1 MGATM
6 IELGPALAV
15 AVVLFVV
22 IGTAA
27 AWLGRT
33 GLEREVPWA
42 SIRAAVQLIAL
53 ALVIGYVA
61 DRAWLVGVFVVVM
74 ATTASWAAA
83 GRMARRGTPR
93 RSMTGSP
100 MTGSPMAGSPTTW
113 APRTWSPRTWARG
126 TRARARDAL
135 WCALPVAVPPLVV
148 VAGLLAAGVVRPNGL
163 SVIPVVGIFLGNAM
177 AIAGLAGRRA
187 HDELEVRHGE
197 VEAALSLGFTD
208 YPARMMVCREAAA
221 TALSPSLDQTRT
233 IGLVTIPGA
242 FVGMILGGAE
252 PWQAGVM
259 QLFVSTG
266 ILACGAIALVVTTL
280 LVAADRL

>member
-1 MGATM
+1 MRVGATM
-6 IELGPALAV
+6 IELGPALVV

-93 RSMTGSP
+93 AQ
-100 MTGSPMAGSPTTW
+100 MAGPPKTW
-113 APRTWSPRTWARG
+113 PPKAWALG
-126 TRARARDAL
+126 TRARVRDAL

-148 VAGLLAAGVVRPNGL
+148 VAGLIAAGVVRPNGL
-163 SVIPVVGIFLGNAM
+163 SIIPVVGIFLGNAM

>member
-1 MGATM
+1 MRVGATM
-6 IELGPALAV
+6 IELGPALVV

-93 RSMTGSP
+93 GS
-100 MTGSPMAGSPTTW
+100 MTGSPMAGSPMTW
-113 APRTWSPRTWARG
+113 APRTWARG
-126 TRARARDAL
+126 TRARVRDAL

>member
-1 MGATM
+1 M
-6 IELGPALAV
+6 
-15 AVVLFVV
+15 
-22 IGTAA
+22 
-27 AWLGRT
+27 
-33 GLEREVPWA
+33 
-42 SIRAAVQLIAL
+42 QLIAL
-53 ALVIGYVA
+53 ALVIRYVA
-61 DRAWLVGVFVVVM
+61 DRGWLVGVFVVVM

-93 RSMTGSP
+93 GS
-100 MTGSPMAGSPTTW
+100 MTGSPMAGSPM
-113 APRTWSPRTWARG
+113 TWARG
-126 TRARARDAL
+126 TRARVRDAL

>member
-1 MGATM
+1 MGSTM
-6 IELGPALAV
+6 IEIGPALAV
-15 AVVLFVV
+15 AVVLFVL
-22 IGTAA
+22 IGAVV

-42 SIRAAVQLIAL
+42 SIRAALQLIVL

-61 DRAWLVGVFVVVM
+61 DRVWLVGVFVLVM

-83 GRMARRGTPR
+83 RRLAQ
-93 RSMTGSP
+93 RS
-100 MTGSPMAGSPTTW
+100 
-113 APRTWSPRTWARG
+113 APRTVTPRATV
-126 TRARARDAL
+126 RDAL
-135 WCALPVAVPPLVV
+135 WCALPVAVPPVV
-148 VAGLLAAGVVRPNGL
+148 VVGGLLAAGVVHPNGL
-163 SVIPVVGIFLGNAM
+163 SIIPVVGIYMGNAM
-177 AIAGLAGRRA
+177 AIVGLAGRRA
-187 HDELEVRHGE
+187 HDELDARHGE

-242 FVGMILGGAE
+242 FVGMVLGGAE

-266 ILACGAIALVVTTL
+266 ILACGAIALVVTTA
-280 LVAADRL
+280 LVASDRL

>member
-1 MGATM
+1 M
-6 IELGPALAV
+6 IEIGPALAV
-15 AVVLFVV
+15 VVVLFVV
-22 IGTAA
+22 IGSVA
-27 AWLGRT
+27 AWVGRT

-42 SIRAAVQLIAL
+42 SIRAAVQLIVL

-61 DRAWLVGVFVVVM
+61 DRLWLVGLFVLVM

-83 GRMARRGTPR
+83 RRLAQ
-93 RSMTGSP
+93 RSHPQAAES
-100 MTGSPMAGSPTTW
+100 
-113 APRTWSPRTWARG
+113 
-126 TRARARDAL
+126 RARVRDAL
-135 WCALPVAVPPLVV
+135 WCALPVVLPPVLVV
-148 VAGLLAAGVVRPNGL
+148 VALLAAGVVRPNGL
-163 SVIPVVGIFLGNAM
+163 SIIPVVGIFLGNAM
-177 AIAGLAGRRA
+177 AIVGLAGRRA
-187 HDELEVRHGE
+187 HDELDGRYGE
-197 VEAALSLGFTD
+197 VEAALSLGFAD

-242 FVGMILGGAE
+242 FVGMVLGGAE

-266 ILACGAIALVVTTL
+266 ILACGAIALVVTTA

>member
-1 MGATM
+1 MRVGATM

-93 RSMTGSP
+93 GSMTGSA
-100 MTGSPMAGSPTTW
+100 MTG
-113 APRTWSPRTWARG
+113 SPRTWARG
-126 TRARARDAL
+126 TRARVRDAL